1 MIVTNSG
8 LFSISYLT
16 IASWFTSSGFH
27 VSLFVVY
34 FIRHLNLL
42 VFAARA
48 DMKDPST
55 TCKAGIGQPES

>member
-8 LFSISYLT
+8 LFSIGYL
-16 IASWFTSSGFH
+16 AVANWFISSGFH

-34 FIRHLNLL
+34 FIRHLKLL
-42 VFAARA
+42 VFVARA

-55 TCKAGIGQPES
+55 TCTTGIGQPES